1 MKFFTNCHTLEDLK
15 AEYKTL
21 LFKHH
26 PDLSTEPNSTEIC
39 KALNAEYETMF
50 EKLKNTHR
58 NAQGESYT
66 TEKEN
71 TETVEMYK
79 DIINA
84 IIHFVGIKIE
94 VIGCF
99 IWLSGD
105 TKQYKDQLKELKFR
119 WSSNKMMWYFSPPS
133 YKKKSKKSYSIDE
146 IKTMFNT
153 SEITNQPLKQV
164 TA

>member
-21 LFKHH
+21 LFKYH
-26 PDLSTEPNSTEIC
+26 PDLSEDPNATEIC
-39 KALNAEYETMF
+39 KDLNNEYKIMF

-58 NAQGESYT
+58 NAQGEQYT
-66 TEKEN
+66 TAEDN

-79 DIINA
+79 DIINS
-84 IIHFVGIKIE
+84 IIHFEGIKIE
-94 VIGCF
+94 IIGCF

-105 TKQYKDQLKELKFR
+105 TKQYKDQLKALTFR
-119 WSSNKMMWYFSPPS
+119 WSSNKMMWYYSPPS
-133 YKKKSKKSYSIDE
+133 YKKRSKKSYSIDD
-146 IKTMFNT
+146 IKAMFDT
-153 SEITNQPLKQV
+153 SEIKSRPLKQV